1 MIDGLRLTFSGEELH
16 KVLEERIAYH
26 DTCAERWWREKL
38 RTKEDETEDAPLLPN
53 HMCEHEEEEHTWRS
67 DVLAFIRDHIE
78 GHETYR
84 VGATDVEFGELLP
97 PKPGSVEQ
105 AEYEERNR
113 GAFNLEQ
120 LTRRVGELA
129 SCGLHA
135 AMTSAYEPPDG
146 YKVSRVETEDG
157 PEIIRIE
164 RT

>member
-26 DTCAERWWREKL
+26 DTCAERWRREKL

-78 GHETYR
+78 GHE
-84 VGATDVEFGELLP
+84 
-97 PKPGSVEQ
+97 
-105 AEYEERNR
+105 
-113 GAFNLEQ
+113 
-120 LTRRVGELA
+120 
-129 SCGLHA
+129 
-135 AMTSAYEPPDG
+135 DG